1 MNINK
6 DDFKSSDYDEEL
18 IKNGDNRN
26 VIDNFKN
33 IKLEVIKKHL
43 KSTAFNF
50 EIVIENLDHDF
61 NMGTIIRNA
70 NAFNAKCVHIV
81 GKKQWNKRGAM
92 ATDKY
97 LDIYYYKDLEEFKKY
112 LNRSNKKLYAVDI
125 IPGAKPL
132 GGAKF
137 DLNGIFAFGSEKNGL
152 TKEMLDLSDEVIFIE
167 QFGSTRSVNVGV
179 ASGIMMY
186 EIVRR
191 IREQIYL

>member
-81 GKKQWNKRGAM
+81 GKN
-92 ATDKY
+92 
-97 LDIYYYKDLEEFKKY
+97 I
-112 LNRSNKKLYAVDI
+112 
-125 IPGAKPL
+125 
-132 GGAKF
+132 
-137 DLNGIFAFGSEKNGL
+137 
-152 TKEMLDLSDEVIFIE
+152 
-167 QFGSTRSVNVGV
+167 
-179 ASGIMMY
+179 
-186 EIVRR
+186 
-191 IREQIYL
+191 

>member
-1 MNINK
+1 
-6 DDFKSSDYDEEL
+6 
-18 IKNGDNRN
+18 
-26 VIDNFKN
+26 
-33 IKLEVIKKHL
+33 
-43 KSTAFNF
+43 
-50 EIVIENLDHDF
+50 
-61 NMGTIIRNA
+61 MGTIIRNA

-132 GGAKF
+132 GDAKF